1 MIDPGLAPENPLDV
15 GPVVGVQSDKFAEIC
30 KVVCADPTV
39 DLVTVQG
46 LVPVNPEDPYDAE
59 PLHGVMAS
67 TDKPVLAF
75 GRMAQNATEVSRKFQ
90 KETGVPFIQGLPETV
105 RALHSLARY
114 AGALHKGV
122 ATLAAPSGRA
132 ENLTGAAVD
141 ALLAAHSLTPPKSA
155 LARTAEDAGT
165 EAARVG
171 FPVAVKI
178 VSPQAS
184 HKTEIGGVMLGLGDE
199 AAVRAAAE
207 AMAQRLVAR
216 DPQAQIKGFL
226 LQEMVDGL
234 EIILGVREDA
244 QFGPFMLVGLGG
256 VHAEVLHD
264 VAIRLLPVDEP
275 TARDMIAGLRG
286 ACLFGPFRGRPA
298 RDIDALVRAMIGLSR
313 LFADHR
319 NLLSDLEINPLIVLA
334 ANEGVR
340 AVDVR
345 LVGTKP

>member
-1 MIDPGLAPENPLDV
+1 
-15 GPVVGVQSDKFAEIC
+15 
-30 KVVCADPTV
+30 
-39 DLVTVQG
+39 VQG

-114 AGALHKGV
+114 AAALHKGV
-122 ATLAAPSGRA
+122 ATLAAPSGRV
-132 ENLTGAAVD
+132 ENLTGAAVE
-141 ALLAAHSLTPPKSA
+141 ALLAAHNLTPPKSA
-155 LARTAEDAGT
+155 LARTAKDTGT

-171 FPVAVKI
+171 FPIALKI

-207 AMAQRLVAR
+207 AMAQQLVAR

-313 LFADHR
+313 LFADYR